1 MMAGRDIDE
10 EVVFPPRPE
19 VSVRSISSYEFVCGL
34 VVRSWGDKGMVV
46 AGEIEG
52 DSIPPWRKASEGHGA
67 AETARSRMTAEGVG
81 GSPERRG

>member
-52 DSIPPWRKASEGHGA
+52 DSLTAESEC
-67 AETARSRMTAEGVG
+67 SKMTAERVG
-81 GSPERRG
+81 GGSKERGW